1 MRGSGVALNLPFN
14 RGDFFNRITS
24 ESQRFVRQFRRVG
37 KSGGRKRILD
47 RENDLFRNV
56 DVRWSGACHREKV
69 ENRAFVRR
77 DRCLGINSSNQTW
90 NALFFRS
97 CCYVFL
103 FFFFRSDG
111 LSASLLNR
119 LCLTNVDARLW
130 MIIRVLDYVHVRN
143 VSCHSRYMYVRLF
156 RE

>member
-77 DRCLGINSSNQTW
+77 DRCLGINSSNQTR

-103 FFFFRSDG
+103 FFFSFRWLVSE
-111 LSASLLNR
+111 LVEQTLFNERRRTPLNDNQSFR
-119 LCLTNVDARLW
+119 LRTC
-130 MIIRVLDYVHVRN
+130 
-143 VSCHSRYMYVRLF
+143 
-156 RE
+156 

>member
-14 RGDFFNRITS
+14 RGDFFNGITS
-24 ESQRFVRQFRRVG
+24 GSQRFVRQFRRVG

-77 DRCLGINSSNQTW
+77 DRCASESIRVTKHETHYFF
-90 NALFFRS
+90 ALAAT
-97 CCYVFL
+97 
-103 FFFFRSDG
+103 FFFFLFRPDG

-119 LCLTNVDARLW
+119 LCLMNVDARL
-130 MIIRVLDYVHVRN
+130 
-143 VSCHSRYMYVRLF
+143 
-156 RE
+156 

>member
-24 ESQRFVRQFRRVG
+24 GSQRFVWQFRRVG

-69 ENRAFVRR
+69 ENRAFREIDASESIWV
-77 DRCLGINSSNQTW
+77 TKHETHYFF
-90 NALFFRS
+90 ALAATCRFSFFP
-97 CCYVFL
+97 
-103 FFFFRSDG
+103 SDG

-119 LCLTNVDARLW
+119 VCLMNVDARLW
-130 MIIRVLDYVHVRN
+130 MIIRVLDYVHVRS
-143 VSCHSRYMYVRLF
+143 VSCHSRYMYIRLF